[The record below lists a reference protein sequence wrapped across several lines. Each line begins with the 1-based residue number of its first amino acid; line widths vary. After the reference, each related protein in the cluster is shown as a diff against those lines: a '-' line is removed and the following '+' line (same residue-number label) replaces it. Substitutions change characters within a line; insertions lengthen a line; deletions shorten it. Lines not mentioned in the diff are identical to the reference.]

1 MSIFTIFSIASDARF
16 AFARSGSPIIGSIG
30 NGYIG
35 RAQKPSEEIAVQR
48 PLFTGCSSV
57 SNRVAQYA
65 NGEEACMAAQQRFDP
80 RRRSLLVAG
89 GAIALGASSRPRG
102 ALAQPSAKTPI
113 GVIGSGHIGSTVG
126 GLWVKAGHPVLFS
139 SRHPDE
145 LKDMVDKLGALAKAG
160 TVAEAIAF
168 GDALLIAVPYGALPR
183 IGEDNRAALKGKV
196 VLDACNAVASRD
208 GDIAAEVERNGIGVT
223 SQKYLPG
230 THVVRAFNTLSYMI
244 LAREAN
250 RANPRLAIP
259 VAGDDAAAVRMAEGL
274 VRDAGFDPVVVGK
287 LADASRFQRGGP
299 GYGQNVSAAELK
311 RTLSLAP

>member
-1 MSIFTIFSIASDARF
+1 MPA
-16 AFARSGSPIIGSIG
+16 
-30 NGYIG
+30 
-35 RAQKPSEEIAVQR
+35 E
-48 PLFTGCSSV
+48 
-57 SNRVAQYA
+57 
-65 NGEEACMAAQQRFDP
+65 QRFDP
-80 RRRSLLVAG
+80 LRRRLLVGGAAAAIGTSLL
-89 GAIALGASSRPRG
+89 PRG
-102 ALAQPSAKTPI
+102 VFAQPSPGTKIPI

-145 LKDMVDKLGALAKAG
+145 LNDMVAKLGSLAKAG
-160 TVAEAIAF
+160 SVAEAIAF
-168 GDALLIAVPYGALPR
+168 GDALLIAVPYAALPG

-230 THVVRAFNTLSYMI
+230 TRLVRAFNTLSYMI

-250 RANPRLAIP
+250 RADPRLAIP
-259 VAGDDAAAVRMAEGL
+259 VAGDDAAAVRIAEGL
-274 VRDAGFDPVVVGK
+274 VRDAGFEPVLVGK
-287 LADASRFQRGGP
+287 LSDASRFQRGGP